1 VIKAVIFDFFGV
13 ICSDEYWQFIQRD
26 SNLRNKFDDLSNS
39 LNLGEIAW
47 DDFVTQLSKKI
58 KQDPKT
64 VNKLF
69 QDRKL
74 NPVLINY
81 IHSLHKKYKTA
92 ILSNAS
98 QGQIKK
104 ILEGTK
110 TEEAF
115 DLIVVSSDLGIMK
128 PDPQIF
134 KYTLKQLGISPAETI
149 FVDDIERYCVAAE
162 EIGIKAIRYENFGQ
176 TKKELEK
183 LLAANSDN

>member
-1 VIKAVIFDFFGV
+1 
-13 ICSDEYWQFIQRD
+13 
-26 SNLRNKFDDLSNS
+26 
-39 LNLGEIAW
+39 
-47 DDFVTQLSKKI
+47 
-58 KQDPKT
+58 
-64 VNKLF
+64 
-69 QDRKL
+69 
-74 NPVLINY
+74 VLINY

-115 DLIVVSSDLGIMK
+115 DLIVVSSELGIMK